1 MWCWRGKVRV
11 EPVRWT
17 MLRDNHFS
25 SGAGMYVRYFVPEM
39 KPARW
44 HRKIIGVFSGNYK
57 TIDANG
63 QTKIVSSS
71 FIAGIHGPKSS
82 ADQGTFFIADR
93 RGPRGSLN
101 QRGLQSFWVYDRKTS
116 DLGCR
121 QYKYSFIITYS
132 RRWNWRFYHF
142 IFRTWFLPV
151 PPVYWPSVISSP

>member
-1 MWCWRGKVRV
+1 
-11 EPVRWT
+11 

-71 FIAGIHGPKSS
+71 FKARIHGPKSRTARTKEHFLS
-82 ADQGTFFIADR
+82 LIDEDREDPWFKEAFNLFECMIERPQIWVAD
-93 RGPRGSLN
+93 N
-101 QRGLQSFWVYDRKTS
+101 
-116 DLGCR
+116 
-121 QYKYSFIITYS
+121 
-132 RRWNWRFYHF
+132 
-142 IFRTWFLPV
+142 
-151 PPVYWPSVISSP
+151 ISTVLL

>member
-11 EPVRWT
+11 EPVIWT

-71 FIAGIHGPKSS
+71 FKAGIIHGPK
-82 ADQGTFFIADR
+82 
-93 RGPRGSLN
+93 N
-101 QRGLQSFWVYDRKTS
+101 WYDWKTS

-132 RRWNWRFYHF
+132 RRWNWQFNHF

>member
-1 MWCWRGKVRV
+1 
-11 EPVRWT
+11 

-71 FIAGIHGPKSS
+71 FKAGIHGPRKI
-82 ADQGTFFIADR
+82 FY
-93 RGPRGSLN
+93 PRGTLI
-101 QRGLQSFWVYDRKTS
+101 QRGFQSF
-116 DLGCR
+116 
-121 QYKYSFIITYS
+121 
-132 RRWNWRFYHF
+132 
-142 IFRTWFLPV
+142 
-151 PPVYWPSVISSP
+151 

>member
-1 MWCWRGKVRV
+1 
-11 EPVRWT
+11 

-71 FIAGIHGPKSS
+71 LTARIHGPKSRTARTKEHFLS
-82 ADQGTFFIADR
+82 LIDEDR
-93 RGPRGSLN
+93 EDP
-101 QRGLQSFWVYDRKTS
+101 
-116 DLGCR
+116 
-121 QYKYSFIITYS
+121 
-132 RRWNWRFYHF
+132 
-142 IFRTWFLPV
+142 
-151 PPVYWPSVISSP
+151 